1 MTAPLSTPNAIFD
14 LIQERA
20 ILAVRMRKRTLR
32 IWGRDCVQFTVHV
45 QAGVE
50 ESECNEYIDRLN
62 NILCR
67 VIHRTSTDI
76 NIRRVR
82 VCVSHAQTKFDSY

>member
-62 NILCR
+62 NILGTCR
-67 VIHRTSTDI
+67 T
-76 NIRRVR
+76 
-82 VCVSHAQTKFDSY
+82 